1 MKTKYTIVELMKNP
15 LTKDDIR
22 NLKKLAT
29 DFSRKE
35 TKLAKIM
42 KVTCPLVIIALIT
55 LTYSLLDQ
63 NIINRLETSMKVM
76 FGISAIIACIGAGI
90 VINLSIYAI
99 YAELT
104 RPFNFTYKRAFRNG
118 EETVSMDVYE
128 GMFDNEKSFD
138 LATINATELT
148 KNFYETITKVQG
160 RSMTVVEYEII
171 KHLHEKISQ

>member
-1 MKTKYTIVELMKNP
+1 MKNP

-22 NLKKLAT
+22 NLKKLTT

>member
-42 KVTCPLVIIALIT
+42 KVTCPLVIIAIIT

>member
-1 MKTKYTIVELMKNP
+1 MKNP

-22 NLKKLAT
+22 NLKKIAT

>member
-1 MKTKYTIVELMKNP
+1 MKTP
-15 LTKDDIR
+15 LSTNDIR
-22 NLKKLAT
+22 KLNQLAT
-29 DFSRKE
+29 IYSN
-35 TKLAKIM
+35 KINRLGTFLKM
-42 KVTCPLVIIALIT
+42 TCPLVMILLGFIS
-55 LTYSLLDQ
+55 YSLLDK
-63 NIINRLETSMKVM
+63 NILKGFDTTMNIM
-76 FGISAIIACIGAGI
+76 FYPSVIIAIIGAGV
-90 VINLSIYAI
+90 VINLSVYAI

-118 EETVSMDVYE
+118 EETVSMDIYE

>member
-1 MKTKYTIVELMKNP
+1 MKTKYTIVELMKTP
-15 LTKDDIR
+15 LSTNDTRKL
-22 NLKKLAT
+22 NQLAT
-29 DFSRKE
+29 IYSN
-35 TKLAKIM
+35 KINRLGTFLKM
-42 KVTCPLVIIALIT
+42 TCPLVMILLGFIS
-55 LTYSLLDQ
+55 YSLLDK
-63 NIINRLETSMKVM
+63 NILKGFDTTMNIM
-76 FGISAIIACIGAGI
+76 FYPSVIIAIIGAGV
-90 VINLSIYAI
+90 VINLSVYAI

-118 EETVSMDVYE
+118 EETVSMDIYE

>member
-22 NLKKLAT
+22 NLNKLAT

-55 LTYSLLDQ
+55 LAYSLLDQ
-63 NIINRLETSMKVM
+63 NIINGLETSMKVM

-118 EETVSMDVYE
+118 EETVSMDIYK
-128 GMFDNEKSFD
+128 GMFNDEKSFD
-138 LATINATELT
+138 LSTINSTELT
-148 KNFYETITKVQG
+148 KNFYETITKVQN
-160 RSMTVVEYEII
+160 RPITIVEYDII